1 MGFRQATV
9 NEKGQYVGGYARVWS
24 ISERNGYVT
33 GNLSTSRK
41 LKDSDRYETDFQDGY
56 VSFFGACADKIKSV
70 DIPDRKGVGIQIL
83 SCDVKNKYDENAK
96 RTYVNYY
103 IFDFEFTGT
112 DQKSAAPAT
121 KKTPEKKKEEFM
133 NIPDGVDEELPFN

>member
-1 MGFRQATV
+1 MGFRQATL
-9 NEKGQYVGGYARVWS
+9 NDKGQYVGGYARVWS

-83 SCDVKNKYDENAK
+83 SCEVRNKYDEGAK
-96 RTYVNYY
+96 RTYVNYNIY
-103 IFDFEFTGT
+103 DFKFT
-112 DQKSAAPAT
+112 DQKSEAPTT

>member
-83 SCDVKNKYDENAK
+83 SCEVRNKYDEGAK
-96 RTYVNYY
+96 RTYVNYNIY
-103 IFDFEFTGT
+103 DFKFT
-112 DQKSAAPAT
+112 DQKSEASAT

>member
-83 SCDVKNKYDENAK
+83 SCEVRNKYDENAK
-96 RTYVNYY
+96 RTYVNYNIY
-103 IFDFEFTGT
+103 DFKFTG
-112 DQKSAAPAT
+112 QKSETPAT

>member
-1 MGFRQATV
+1 MGFRQATL
-9 NEKGQYVGGYARVWS
+9 NDKGQYVGGYARVWS

-83 SCDVKNKYDENAK
+83 SCDVKNKYDEHAK

-103 IFDFEFTGT
+103 IFDFEFT

>member
-9 NEKGQYVGGYARVWS
+9 NDKGQYVGGYARVWS

-83 SCDVKNKYDENAK
+83 SCEVRNKYDENAK
-96 RTYVNYY
+96 RTYVNYNIY
-103 IFDFEFTGT
+103 DFKFT
-112 DQKSAAPAT
+112 DQKSEAPAT
-121 KKTPEKKKEEFM
+121 KKTLEKKKEEFM

>member
-1 MGFRQATV
+1 MGFRQATL
-9 NEKGQYVGGYARVWS
+9 NDKGQYVGGYARVWS

-83 SCDVKNKYDENAK
+83 SCEVRNKYDENAK
-96 RTYVNYY
+96 RTYVNYNIY
-103 IFDFEFTGT
+103 DFKFT
-112 DQKSAAPAT
+112 DQKSEAPAA
-121 KKTPEKKKEEFM
+121 KKTPEKKKDEFM